1 MNNIE
6 LQHFRLV
13 KHIVDEGSMSNA
25 TQKMFLTQST
35 LSHMLREMENNL
47 GVHVFSRR
55 SKKLHLTDAGA
66 AVLQYGEKILSELA
80 ELEKTLAGI
89 KAEKKERIRI
99 STSCYT
105 SYHWLPAVVK
115 LFRKQH
121 PTATVDIITEAT
133 QQPLVFLEN
142 GKLDI
147 AITDTRPVVSAA
159 CKTDLLFEDEFLLIV
174 SPDSH
179 YARQERLPA
188 QTFNG
193 ADLFLYDM
201 NEQNSTA
208 INGFIKPNNIRL
220 NSIVKMQLTEGLIEM
235 VAADLGFSIMPAWM
249 ARPYL
254 DQSKVMALPLPGK
267 ALKRKWYAISYKKN
281 GSAQGQFIELLRKE
295 LRKRPIT
302 SSR

>member
-1 MNNIE
+1 MKHVE
-6 LQHFRLV
+6 LQHLRLV

-35 LSHMLREMENNL
+35 LSHMLREMENNI
-47 GVHVFSRR
+47 GMQVFSRR

-66 AVLQYGEKILSELA
+66 AILQHGEKILSEFA

-89 KAEKKERIRI
+89 KAEKKEWVRI

-121 PTATVDIITEAT
+121 PDATVNIVMEAT
-133 QQPLVFLEN
+133 QNPLAFLEN

-147 AITDTRPVVSAA
+147 AVTDTKPVLPAA
-159 CKTDLLFEDEFLLIV
+159 YKTSFLFEDEFLLIV
-174 SPDSH
+174 SPESR
-179 YARQERLPA
+179 YTSLNRLTA
-188 QTFNG
+188 GAFNG
-193 ADLFLYDM
+193 ADMFIYDM

-208 INGFIKPNNIRL
+208 INSFIKPNNIRL

-235 VAADLGFSIMPAWM
+235 VSADLGFTIMPAWM

-254 DQSKVMALPLPGK
+254 DQGKVLALRLPGK
-267 ALKRKWYAISYKKN
+267 ALKRKWYAVSHKDTNK
-281 GSAQGQFIELLRKE
+281 SHRQFIELLQNE
-295 LRKRPIT
+295 LRRNN
-302 SSR
+302 

>member
-1 MNNIE
+1 MKNIE

-47 GVHVFSRR
+47 GMQVFSRR

-66 AVLQYGEKILSELA
+66 AILQYGEKILSELA
-80 ELEKTLAGI
+80 ELEKTLSGI

-115 LFRKQH
+115 LFRELH
-121 PTATVDIITEAT
+121 PVASVEIVTAAT
-133 QQPLVFLEN
+133 QQPLAFLEN

-147 AITDTRPVVSAA
+147 AITDTRPVLPAA
-159 CKTDLLFEDEFLLIV
+159 YKTDLLFEDEFLLIV

-179 YARQERLPA
+179 YARLERLSA
-188 QTFNG
+188 QILNG
-193 ADLFLYDM
+193 ADLFIYDM
-201 NEQNSTA
+201 EEQNSTA
-208 INGFIKPNNIRL
+208 INGFIRPNNIRL

-235 VAADLGFSIMPAWM
+235 VSADLGFSIMPAWM
-249 ARPYL
+249 VQPYL
-254 DQSKVMALPLPGK
+254 DQGKVRALPLPGK
-267 ALKRKWYAISYKKN
+267 ALKRKWYAISYKKA
-281 GSAQGQFIELLRKE
+281 GKAQRQFIELLRKE
-295 LRKRPIT
+295 LGKRVTPL
-302 SSR
+302 SE

>member
-1 MNNIE
+1 MKNIE

-35 LSHMLREMENNL
+35 LSHMLREMENNS
-47 GVHVFSRR
+47 GMQVFSRR

-66 AVLQYGEKILSELA
+66 VILRHGEKILSEFA
-80 ELEKTLAGI
+80 ALEKTLADI
-89 KAEKKERIRI
+89 KAEKRERIRI

-121 PTATVDIITEAT
+121 PAATVNIIMEAT
-133 QQPLVFLEN
+133 QNPLAYLEN
-142 GKLDI
+142 GQLDI
-147 AITDTRPVVSAA
+147 AVTDTKPVLPVAYR
-159 CKTDLLFEDEFLLIV
+159 TDLLFEDEFLLIV

-188 QTFNG
+188 KTFNG
-193 ADLFLYDM
+193 ADLFIYDM

-254 DQSKVMALPLPGK
+254 DQGKIMALPLPGK
-267 ALKRKWYAISYKKN
+267 AFQRKWYAISYKK
-281 GSAQGQFIELLRKE
+281 GGKAQGQFIELLRKE

-302 SSR
+302 SSE

>member
-1 MNNIE
+1 
-6 LQHFRLV
+6 
-13 KHIVDEGSMSNA
+13 
-25 TQKMFLTQST
+25 
-35 LSHMLREMENNL
+35 MENNI
-47 GVHVFSRR
+47 GMQVFSRR

-66 AVLQYGEKILSELA
+66 VILRHGEKILSEFA
-80 ELEKTLAGI
+80 ALEKTLADI
-89 KAEKKERIRI
+89 KAEKRERIRI

-121 PTATVDIITEAT
+121 PAATVNIIMEAT
-133 QQPLVFLEN
+133 QTPLAYLEN
-142 GKLDI
+142 GQLDI
-147 AITDTRPVVSAA
+147 AVTDTKPVLPVAYR
-159 CKTDLLFEDEFLLIV
+159 TDLLFEDEFLLIV

-188 QTFNG
+188 KTFNG
-193 ADLFLYDM
+193 ADLFIYDM

-254 DQSKVMALPLPGK
+254 DQGKIMALPLPGK
-267 ALKRKWYAISYKKN
+267 ALKRKWYAISYKK
-281 GSAQGQFIELLRKE
+281 GGKAQGQFIELLRKE

-302 SSR
+302 SSE

>member
-1 MNNIE
+1 MKNIE

-35 LSHMLREMENNL
+35 LSHMLREMENNI
-47 GVHVFSRR
+47 GMQVFSRR

-66 AVLQYGEKILSELA
+66 VILRHGEKILSEFA
-80 ELEKTLAGI
+80 ALEKTLADI
-89 KAEKKERIRI
+89 KAEKRERIRI

-121 PTATVDIITEAT
+121 PAATVNIIMEAT
-133 QQPLVFLEN
+133 QNPLAYLEN
-142 GKLDI
+142 GQLDI
-147 AITDTRPVVSAA
+147 AVTDTKPVLPVAYR
-159 CKTDLLFEDEFLLIV
+159 TDLLFEDEFLLIV

-188 QTFNG
+188 KTFNG
-193 ADLFLYDM
+193 ADLFIYDM

-254 DQSKVMALPLPGK
+254 DQGKIMALPLPGK
-267 ALKRKWYAISYKKN
+267 ALKRKWYAISYKK
-281 GSAQGQFIELLRKE
+281 GGKAQGQFIELLRKE

-302 SSR
+302 SSE